1 MAKEDSTIEMEG
13 VVEEQFANAIFRV
26 RLVNGHIITAHI
38 SGKIRKNSI
47 TISVNDKVTV
57 AMSTYD
63 LSKGR
68 IVKKHKKTSSN

>member
-26 RLVNGHIITAHI
+26 RLSNDHIITAHI

-47 TISVNDKVTV
+47 TISINDKVTV

-68 IVKKHKKTSSN
+68 IVKKLFRL

>member
-1 MAKEDSTIEMEG
+1 MTKEDSTIEMEG

-26 RLVNGHIITAHI
+26 RLSNDHIITAHI

-47 TISVNDKVTV
+47 TISINDKVTV

-68 IVKKHKKTSSN
+68 IVKKHRKT

>member
-1 MAKEDSTIEMEG
+1 MAKEDSVITMDG

-26 RLVNGHIITAHI
+26 RLNNDHLITAYI

-47 TISVNDKVTV
+47 TITVADKVTV
-57 AMSTYD
+57 ELSTYD

-68 IVKKHKKTSSN
+68 IIKKHRK

>member
-26 RLVNGHIITAHI
+26 RLSNDHVITAHI

-47 TISVNDKVTV
+47 TISINDKVTV

-68 IVKKHKKTSSN
+68 IVKKHRKT